1 MKTLRRLIL
10 LLVIPVLLLS
20 NSQLKAQ
27 KKADTACAE
36 QLMETIS
43 LMVSTNLFQTYLT
56 ITMMNDNVDNLENY
70 EIFESV
76 LFTLDK
82 QLNGMNEHLSKYNKS
97 KFLRKE
103 DFDYMFSLK
112 EIIFELKEDIKLF
125 KTFLEKGDDDS
136 YTKFYIK
143 HTKVNKKIEEI
154 LELEGTDINE
164 VDVDE

>member
-1 MKTLRRLIL
+1 MRKYNKYIL
-10 LLVIPVLLLS
+10 GITIGFVILTNPLS
-20 NSQLKAQ
+20 AQ
-27 KKADTACAE
+27 KNSDTVCSE

-43 LMVSTNLFQTYLT
+43 LLVSTNLFQSYLT
-56 ITMMNDNVDNLENY
+56 ITMMNDNVDNTDNY
-70 EIFESV
+70 EIFESA

-82 QLNGMNEHLSKYNKS
+82 QLNTINDHLSKYNKS
-97 KFLRKE
+97 KFLKKE
-103 DFDYMFSLK
+103 DFEYLFSIK

-143 HTKVNKKIEEI
+143 HTKVNKKIEE
-154 LELEGTDINE
+154 LMELEGTDVNE